1 MNFYLKED
9 RGELYKKVL
18 CKQEE
23 PFKVGRW
30 MVYMI
35 TNIYITMLTTMF
47 LYEPMIQIEINAL
60 NLINQPF

>member
-1 MNFYLKED
+1 
-9 RGELYKKVL
+9 
-18 CKQEE
+18 
-23 PFKVGRW
+23 

-35 TNIYITMLTTMF
+35 TNIYIQMLTTMF